1 MSVARARSEVDL
13 ARVQA
18 QVAQGEL
25 DEAIAGLA
33 VADPRDG
40 AATLYLAYLERQR
53 GRYDRSEAVL
63 DRRIALGLDDA
74 ETLLQ
79 RGYTRWN
86 AGNLAGAASD
96 MGRVA
101 NGEGEAGVR
110 ARAAAGR
117 SDVESQRREMAD
129 VAARAETLDVAWVAG
144 GLALA
149 AIVLLALWRAR
160 RP

>member
-1 MSVARARSEVDL
+1 MSAARAMGEVDL
-13 ARVQA
+13 ARVKK

-25 DEAIAGLA
+25 EEAIAALA
-33 VADPRDG
+33 VADLRD
-40 AATLYLAYLERQR
+40 APATLFLAYLERQR

-63 DRRIALGLDDA
+63 DRRIGVGLDDA

-79 RGYTRWN
+79 RGYTRWS

-96 MGRVA
+96 LGRVA
-101 NGEGEAGVR
+101 AGQGDAGVR

-117 SDVESQRREMAD
+117 SDVEAQRREMAD
-129 VAARAETLDVAWVAG
+129 IAARADTLDSAWAVG
-144 GLALA
+144 GLVLA
-149 AIVLLALWRAR
+149 AVVVTVLWRAR

>member
-1 MSVARARSEVDL
+1 VSAGRTRGEVDL
-13 ARVQA
+13 ARVQK

-25 DEAIAGLA
+25 EEAIAALA

-40 AATLYLAYLERQR
+40 PATLFLAYLERQR

-63 DRRIALGLDDA
+63 DRRIAVGLDDA

-79 RGYTRWN
+79 RGYTRWS

-101 NGEGEAGVR
+101 NGDGDAGVR

-117 SDVESQRREMAD
+117 SDVEAQRREMAD
-129 VAARAETLDVAWVAG
+129 VAARAGTLDTAWEVG

-149 AIVLLALWRAR
+149 AVVVTALWRVR

>member
-1 MSVARARSEVDL
+1 MSAAHAEGEVDL
-13 ARVQA
+13 ARVQE

-25 DEAIAGLA
+25 EEAIAALA
-33 VADPRDG
+33 VADPRD
-40 AATLYLAYLERQR
+40 APATLFLAYLERQR

-63 DRRIALGLDDA
+63 DRRIVIGLDDA

-79 RGYTRWN
+79 RGYTRWS

-96 MGRVA
+96 LGRVA
-101 NGEGEAGVR
+101 AGQGDAGVR

-117 SDVESQRREMAD
+117 SDVEAQRLEMDA
-129 VAARAETLDVAWVAG
+129 VAARAETLDVAWTVG

-149 AIVLLALWRAR
+149 AVVALALWRAR